1 MEFLYAFLGLLPILF
16 ALVVMLF
23 FKWPAKYALPG
34 ALLICAILVLT
45 VWKVKFTD
53 VLAYMASG
61 VLNSIDVLLTVVG
74 AILVMNMLK
83 RSGSMNTIKSG
94 FSAISEDARIQAII
108 IGFMFGSFLEG
119 AAGFGTPAAL
129 AAPLLV
135 SLGISP
141 VAAAGVALIFD
152 SCCVSF
158 GAIGTPVNQIVACL
172 GPEIAT
178 DSFVHQLNVYTGIP
192 HAIVGTFLPLIGIAM
207 LCKIFGKE
215 KSFKPV
221 IEIIPFALVSGL
233 CFTVPYA
240 LTACFLGSE
249 FPTLI
254 GGIFG
259 LISTVLLAK
268 FKILTPKTIW
278 KFPTDNSSN
287 ANEKVASKGEEIIEQ
302 KPAKKINMF
311 MAWLPYII
319 IVVLLVITRI
329 PAIGL
334 KDILNQGVFAPKL
347 ESIFGVPNTSYTFKW
362 LYLPGVY
369 FILVAVIFFFIYRM
383 KKKDI
388 GLTLK
393 DTGKQ
398 ILGASITIIA
408 GLMLV
413 QLLRYSGSNEI
424 IGDDM
429 KSMIFYMG
437 SVLAKAGE
445 AFFVVCSPLIGV
457 LGSFVSG
464 SNTVSNTLFTNLQYQ
479 TAESLGSNP
488 VYFVSM
494 QNIGGA
500 IGNMICLNN
509 IVAAVTTVNIE
520 GKEGVILKKN
530 LLPTAIYVG
539 MIIIIFFIIV
549 FCKL

>member
-1 MEFLYAFLGLLPILF
+1 MEFLYAFLGLVPILF

-23 FKWPAKYALPG
+23 FKWPAKFALPA
-34 ALLICAILVLT
+34 ALIICAIFTLT
-45 VWKVKFTD
+45 VWKLQFTD
-53 VLAYMASG
+53 VLAYIASG
-61 VLNSIDVLLTVVG
+61 ILNSIDVLLTIVG
-74 AILVMNMLK
+74 AILVMNTLK
-83 RSGSMNTIKSG
+83 QSGSMKTIKNG
-94 FSAISEDARIQAII
+94 FSKITEDSRIQAII

-135 SLGISP
+135 SLGFPP
-141 VAAAGVALIFD
+141 VAAATVALIFD

-158 GAIGTPVNQIVACL
+158 GAIGTPVAQSIACL

-178 DSFVHQLNVYTGIP
+178 PTFVQQFNVYTAIP
-192 HAIVGTFLPLIGIAM
+192 HAIAGTFLPLLGIAI
-207 LCKIFGKE
+207 LCKVFGKE

-221 IEIIPFALVSGL
+221 VEVIPFALVSGL

-249 FPTLI
+249 FPSLI
-254 GGIFG
+254 GAIFG

-268 FKILTPKTIW
+268 FKILTPKRVW
-278 KFPTDNSSN
+278 NFQSQKD
-287 ANEKVASKGEEIIEQ
+287 EKLPEEKQEIEEEP
-302 KPAKKINMF
+302 KKKINMF

-319 IVVLLVITRI
+319 IVILLVITRI

-334 KDILNQGVFAPKL
+334 KDILNQGAFAPKL
-347 ESIFGVPNTSYTFKW
+347 ESIFGVANTSYTFKW

-369 FILVAVIFFFIYRM
+369 FILVAVIFFFVYRM
-383 KKKDI
+383 KKKEI
-388 GLTLK
+388 VSTLK

-398 ILGASITIIA
+398 VLGASITIIS
-408 GLMLV
+408 GLALV
-413 QLLRYSGSNEI
+413 QLLRFSGSNDVADP
-424 IGDDM
+424 GM

-437 SVLAKAGE
+437 EVLAKTGQAVFV
-445 AFFVVCSPLIGV
+445 AFSPIIGV

-464 SNTVSNTLFTNLQYQ
+464 SNTVSNTLFTSLQYQ
-479 TAESLGSNP
+479 TAASMGSNP

-500 IGNMICLNN
+500 VGNMICFNN
-509 IVAAVTTVNIE
+509 IVAVAATVNIE

-530 LLPTAIYVG
+530 LLPTLLYTVL
-539 MIIIIFFIIV
+539 IIIIFYIIV
-549 FCKL
+549 YCNL